1 MFIPNK
7 TYQAIKVITLC
18 IIAGLV
24 TIIAGQFVLYM
35 EMAASNKKALT
46 AIQTKLDT
54 LAVTTQVF
62 DNNSSQK
69 HTVTATQITDAV
81 TAITVL
87 ETKVTELQTSVDIL
101 NNSADMLIRNECSV
115 MPFYM
120 DKNLVTTCKTKGY
133 STNK

>member
-54 LAVTTQVF
+54 LAVTTKIF
-62 DNNSSQK
+62 DSNSSQK

-87 ETKVTELQTSVDIL
+87 ETKVTEMEQSVNL
-101 NNSADMLIRNECSV
+101 LKLSTDMLIVNECKV
-115 MPFYM
+115 MPYYM
-120 DKNLVTTCKTKGY
+120 DKGLLATCKNKGF
-133 STNK
+133 